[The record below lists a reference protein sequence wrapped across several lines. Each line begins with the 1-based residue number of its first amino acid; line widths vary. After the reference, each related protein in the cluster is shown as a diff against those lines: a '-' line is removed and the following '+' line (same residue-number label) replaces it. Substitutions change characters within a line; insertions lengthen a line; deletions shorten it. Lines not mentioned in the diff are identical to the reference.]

1 MVTSDTTDSK
11 KGVSGTLRPER
22 EAKARKEKGCSG
34 LRNSLTEYKDYF
46 TMLYG
51 FPCCC
56 FLFPAAAKCLVNIYY
71 SI

>member
-1 MVTSDTTDSK
+1 MVTFDTTTK
-11 KGVSGTLRPER
+11 KSLSGTLRPER

-51 FPCCC
+51 FPGWCR
-56 FLFPAAAKCLVNIYY
+56 LFPAAAKCLVNIYY